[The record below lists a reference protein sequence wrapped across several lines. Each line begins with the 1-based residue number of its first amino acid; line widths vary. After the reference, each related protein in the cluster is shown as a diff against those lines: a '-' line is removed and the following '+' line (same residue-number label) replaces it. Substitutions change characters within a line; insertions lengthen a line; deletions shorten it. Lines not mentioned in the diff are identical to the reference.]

1 MNAATILF
9 SKSHLLSPFT
19 ITDKNHNNT
28 IRLSTVEK
36 VAAVAVAILVGALSF
51 GIGGVIAFY
60 TTTAIMKA
68 QKVKN
73 APHEADES
81 RKKVV
86 AFAGARARVF
96 DKNQPAKEVA
106 KAHSHEV
113 ANFAK
118 PANLE
123 DALKRMLSHF
133 GKCDPY
139 PTSIAKRRVPP
150 LSQVDTIMMVSGVI
164 KSVHGDGTEK
174 LFTDQEIL
182 KLHPSIRRV
191 DIGNNIQVDIVENN
205 KVVIQQQATRGCTA
219 AAAAMLIHDAGK
231 NVDLSSLQQTNLG
244 NTKSIVSSIEKA
256 DLTPVVTELNTT
268 NNSKELLK
276 QLQQL
281 LRKNGS
287 AIVST
292 SHDIGSHVVVV
303 DHISDNLNE
312 VRLRDPY
319 HGWDITVTKEAFM
332 RGFHGGDII
341 QLVNK

>member
-1 MNAATILF
+1 
-9 SKSHLLSPFT
+9 
-19 ITDKNHNNT
+19 
-28 IRLSTVEK
+28 
-36 VAAVAVAILVGALSF
+36 
-51 GIGGVIAFY
+51 
-60 TTTAIMKA
+60 
-68 QKVKN
+68 
-73 APHEADES
+73 
-81 RKKVV
+81 
-86 AFAGARARVF
+86 
-96 DKNQPAKEVA
+96 
-106 KAHSHEV
+106 
-113 ANFAK
+113 
-118 PANLE
+118 
-123 DALKRMLSHF
+123 
-133 GKCDPY
+133 
-139 PTSIAKRRVPP
+139 
-150 LSQVDTIMMVSGVI
+150 MMVSGVI